1 MSFIKVFWADKT
13 AKYISVEDGSETE
26 DQPTVRSSHS
36 SKVSVSRPF
45 YFASLSLFA
54 IFPILIIAL
63 FVQHGRLAH
72 AYINDGFLKGFTTE
86 LDPIKN
92 VLSEETVRFTGGLHF
107 HKNGTLYRETIEG
120 EPQYVGEPS
129 PEIDSAWN
137 QLLKGQY
144 MNLVGDEA
152 TSMVERTW
160 KDEHGNYEVALDVMH
175 TLHCVN
181 KVRMALDP
189 EYYPRKESHRIH
201 RMHVDHCIDYLRQTV
216 QCHGDLT
223 PMVFSWSDDAGRV
236 VADWKEPHTCRN
248 FHSIRSWAE
257 DHFRP

>member
-92 VLSEETVRFTGGLHF
+92 ILSEETVRFTGGLHF
-107 HKNGTLYRETIEG
+107 HKNGTLYREIIEG

-175 TLHCVN
+175 TLHCVITASTILGRLCSAM
-181 KVRMALDP
+181 VIL
-189 EYYPRKESHRIH
+189 PRWFSVGQMTLVEWLPIGKN
-201 RMHVDHCIDYLRQTV
+201 
-216 QCHGDLT
+216 LT
-223 PMVFSWSDDAGRV
+223 LAGTFIASAVGLKIIFDRELQLLER
-236 VADWKEPHTCRN
+236 DR
-248 FHSIRSWAE
+248 
-257 DHFRP
+257 